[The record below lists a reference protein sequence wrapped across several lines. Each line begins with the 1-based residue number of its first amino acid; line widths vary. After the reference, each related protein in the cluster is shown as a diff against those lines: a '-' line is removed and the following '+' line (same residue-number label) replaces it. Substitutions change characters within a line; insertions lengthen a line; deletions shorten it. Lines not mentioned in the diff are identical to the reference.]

1 MSDENQELKDQR
13 VVTMMSPS
21 ELEAIDDWMFRNRLR
36 SRAEA
41 IRHLCRLG
49 MTHALAHEANITK
62 QKHERGKVLVEV
74 SGPKGSGK
82 SAIISEIAQTLSRR
96 GLNVRFADEAG
107 YGATLDPASAINL
120 LRVHRP
126 TVLLIE
132 HDGGGDVAE
141 IGGDHG

>member
-1 MSDENQELKDQR
+1 MGDENRELKDQR

-41 IRHLCRLG
+41 IRHLCLLG
-49 MTHALAHEANITK
+49 MARAVEPAATITK
-62 QKHERGKVLVEV
+62 QKQERDKVLVEV

-82 SAIISEIAQTLSRR
+82 SAIVSEIAQTLGRR

-120 LRVHRP
+120 LRIYRP

-132 HDGGGDVAE
+132 HDR
-141 IGGDHG
+141 GGDHG